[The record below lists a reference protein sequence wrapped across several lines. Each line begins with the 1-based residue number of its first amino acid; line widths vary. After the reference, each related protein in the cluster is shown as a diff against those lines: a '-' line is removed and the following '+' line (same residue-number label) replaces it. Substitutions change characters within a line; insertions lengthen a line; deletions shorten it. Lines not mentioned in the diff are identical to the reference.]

1 MYHLNTFQLQENEGD
16 NQGGQ
21 GEARK
26 SGGCIQKAMKKCHE
40 INIISTLR
48 SNKNSLK
55 SAMKLGIFLLSSLT
69 ISLYSESGHKGD
81 GGKGGLEGGSGECIQ
96 KAIKKCH
103 EINIISNLTSNK
115 NSLKTAMNVGIFLL
129 SSSTIWLDYY

>member
-55 SAMKLGIFLLSSLT
+55 NAMKLGIFLLSSLT
-69 ISLYSESGHKGD
+69 ISLYSK
-81 GGKGGLEGGSGECIQ
+81 
-96 KAIKKCH
+96 
-103 EINIISNLTSNK
+103 
-115 NSLKTAMNVGIFLL
+115 
-129 SSSTIWLDYY
+129 